1 MNQNPTNMNE
11 EQIGKAILDAA
22 FKVHTTLGPGLLESI
37 YESALAIELK
47 RRGLKAERQKP
58 VPVYYEGEILDAAFR
73 IDLLVE
79 GKVLVE
85 LKSVEA
91 VIPLFKKITTNYI
104 RLLPVKLGFLIN
116 FNEAHLRH
124 GITRITNGLEGK
136 TFFAEQDQMA
146 DNNYNKPSQ
155 PSRSSRD
162 PIQ

>member
-1 MNQNPTNMNE
+1 MNE
-11 EQIGKAILDAA
+11 EQIGKAILDTA

-37 YESALAIELK
+37 YESALVIELK
-47 RRGLKAERQKP
+47 RCGLKVERQKP
-58 VPVYYEGEILDAAFR
+58 VTVYYEREILDAAFR

-79 GKVLVE
+79 GKILVE

-91 VIPLFKKITTNYI
+91 VTPLFKKITTNYI
-104 RLLPVKLGFLIN
+104 RLLPVKLGFLIK

-136 TFFAEQDQMA
+136 SFFAEQDQTA
-146 DNNYNKPSQ
+146 DIHFNKPSQ

-162 PIQ
+162 PI